1 VSQLSNNLAG
11 TLPVLPYLAAAAAG
25 FVTYAG
31 YASMAPRSQFFG
43 PTFTRGDDA
52 RKLALTYDDGPN
64 DPHTLHLLDI
74 LAEQEVRATFFL
86 IGRFAAQRP
95 DIVRRIAEG
104 GHVIGNHTY
113 SHPNLIL
120 CTPSRVAQEID
131 DCAQAI
137 NDAIGTHSNLFR
149 PPFGGRRPGVLRVV
163 RRRGLAPVMWSV
175 TCYDWVAST
184 NAQAIQRHAQRQMK
198 HRGGNVILLHDGGHK
213 AMGADRHH
221 SVEASR
227 GIIHASKGEGYQ
239 FATVPELM
247 QSQPQKTDV
256 VAARATLR

>member
-1 VSQLSNNLAG
+1 VSPFTDNLPG
-11 TLPVLPYLAAAAAG
+11 TLPVLRYLAGAAAG

-43 PTFTRGDDA
+43 HTFTRGDDE

-64 DPHTLHLLDI
+64 DPHTLHLLDL
-74 LAEQEVRATFFL
+74 LAEQGVRATFFL

-95 DIVRRIAEG
+95 DIVRRIADG

-113 SHPNLIL
+113 SHPNLIF
-120 CTPSRVAQEID
+120 CTAHRVAREID
-131 DCAQAI
+131 DCGKAI
-137 NDAIGTHSNLFR
+137 NDAIGAHSNLFR

-163 RRRGLAPVMWSV
+163 RRNGLVPVMWSV
-175 TCYDWVAST
+175 ASYDWAGST
-184 NAQAIQRHAQRQMK
+184 SAENIERHARRQIK
-198 HRGGNVILLHDGGHK
+198 RGGNVILLHDGGHK
-213 AMGADRHH
+213 AMGTDRRH

-227 GIIHASKGEGYQ
+227 GIIHAYKGEGYQ

-247 QSQPQKTDV
+247 QSPPQKTDAV
-256 VAARATLR
+256 GARATLR